1 MTYRTFA
8 RIAVLSLA
16 ACGGETAGDELPDGA
31 FTTGPGGT
39 DASADD
45 DPSAT
50 VSATVSA
57 TSPEDS
63 STGDDADSTTTGSES
78 DTTNPITV
86 DESTTRGE
94 DPTLEDST
102 TIDPTNEES
111 TTTDPT
117 ITTDPTTETTDD
129 PTTETG
135 PIDTCGDGDP
145 DLGEVCL
152 QAPVPYAMGLAPS
165 DLVLGDFDDDG
176 ALDVA
181 VSNEDDNTV
190 SVRFGNGD
198 GTFAGELTYIVG
210 TQPVALAVG
219 RFDGDGV
226 DDLAVVDSASD
237 DIAILLSDG
246 AGDFAAATFETVG
259 DAPVDLAVV
268 SVDALN
274 DDLDDIVVLEQGD
287 LTYATLV
294 SNGDGTFAYVGP
306 FDTSVGTPNT
316 IVVQSDDSV
325 SNDDVDAFVFGG
337 TAWCGDQGD
346 GTGAF
351 SGACQVS
358 GVMAGANATRGMATR
373 FDAGLQWDVALVDD
387 TGDRVFF
394 LLGNGAAALQQVAA
408 GVETEPSDVFAIDI
422 DGDDVQDAVVSHRG
436 ADSVAIVPFD
446 GDSFD
451 VPVVFA
457 AGMGASAVKSADLD
471 GDTIPDVVTAN
482 AVGGDITVLLSDP

>member
-1 MTYRTFA
+1 MPWKKLATL
-8 RIAVLSLA
+8 AVISLA
-16 ACGGETAGDELPDGA
+16 GCGGETAGDELPDGA

-63 STGDDADSTTTGSES
+63 STSDDGESTTTGES
-78 DTTNPITV
+78 STTMAVTV

-102 TIDPTNEES
+102 TIDPTDDES

-117 ITTDPTTETTDD
+117 ITTDPTTETTED
-129 PTTETG
+129 PTTDTG
-135 PIDTCGDGDP
+135 PLPTCGDGDP

-181 VSNEDDNTV
+181 VTNEDDDTV
-190 SVRFGNGD
+190 SVRLGNGD
-198 GTFAGELTYIVG
+198 GTFADETTYAVG
-210 TQPVALAVG
+210 TQPVALEVG
-219 RFDGDGV
+219 RFDGDAV
-226 DDLAVVDSASD
+226 DDLAVVNRGSD
-237 DIAILLSDG
+237 DIAILLADG
-246 AGDFAAATFETVG
+246 TGGFVAPTFEMVG
-259 DAPVDLAVV
+259 DVPVDLDVL
-268 SVDALN
+268 SVDATN

-287 LTYATLV
+287 LSYATLV

-306 FDTSVGTPNT
+306 FDTAVGTPNT
-316 IVVQSDDSV
+316 IVVQSYDSV
-325 SNDDVDAFVFGG
+325 NNPDVDAFVFGG

-346 GTGAF
+346 GLGSF

-358 GVMAGANATRGMATR
+358 GVMAGANATRAMATR
-373 FDAGLQWDVALVDD
+373 FDAGLTWDVALADD

-394 LLGNGAAALQQVAA
+394 LLGNGAAALQQIAV
-408 GVETEPSDVFAIDI
+408 GVEAEPSDVFAIDV

-446 GDSFD
+446 GDSFG
-451 VPVVFA
+451 VPVVFP
-457 AGMGASAVKSADLD
+457 AGMGGSAVKSADLD

-482 AVGGDITVLLSDP
+482 AVGNDITVLLSDP